1 MTIGTRPLYETA
13 GDLSAEGEFIDGLCT
28 LWKCGAW
35 KLPIRYK
42 LDYALFRGESIRAFL
57 EIKVRNYRKDAFED
71 YMISMDKVLT
81 ARIYSDFAK
90 VPSILAVQWLDTS
103 GFIDLG
109 TLKNF
114 SLGFGGR
121 TDREDSQDREPVVLI
136 PISDFSC
143 IDTVRNPRV

>member
-1 MTIGTRPLYETA
+1 MTIGTRPLYETN
-13 GDLSAEGEFIDGLCT
+13 DNLSAEAWFIDGLCT
-28 LWKCGAW
+28 LWECGAW
-35 KLPIRYK
+35 KLPLRYK
-42 LDYALFRGESIRAFL
+42 LDYALSRGKSIKAFL

-81 ARIYSDFAK
+81 ARRYSDFAK
-90 VPSILAVQWLDTS
+90 VPSLLAVEWLDAS

-109 TLKNF
+109 TMKNF

-121 TDREDSQDREPVVLI
+121 TDRGDSEDTEPVVLI

-143 IDTVRNPRV
+143 IDNVRNPR